1 MKISSDYLPFYHID
15 ESTGKP
21 SLGKYDFSKFMELKR
36 QEAYQKLGFTPSVS
50 MGDQARIGGVEI
62 AEAMDDCRDGAS
74 RIRLD
79 AETSLAFMHTKLAEI
94 RKNNGIIQEIDRIK

>member
-1 MKISSDYLPFYHID
+1 MKISSDYLPSYHID

-36 QEAYQKLGFTPSVS
+36 QEAYQELGSAPSVS
-50 MGDQARIGGVEI
+50 TDNVRIGEAEI
-62 AEAMDDCRDGAS
+62 LGNMDDCRDSAS
-74 RIRLD
+74 QIRLD

-94 RKNNGIIQEIDRIK
+94 RKNNGMIQEIDRLG